1 MLVSIAHPKINYFFL
16 IQTILREKKG
26 FLNVEWH
33 TAYAKHHSAPFFE
46 KFFVPRGLSSFFA
59 ALEALRPLRTFG
71 PLCPGKA
78 AGTVSRSTRLS
89 SRRLPLFY
97 SLDLRLSRERGRASA
112 RQIKLLSIFSLEY
125 IFIIF
130 FISYVVVSRLLDVC
144 WMSVGCLLNVCCSE
158 CWTDAPAYC

>member
-1 MLVSIAHPKINYFFL
+1 MSNGT
-16 IQTILREKKG
+16 Q
-26 FLNVEWH
+26 H
-33 TAYAKHHSAPFFE
+33 TPNIMARLFFE

-78 AGTVSRSTRLS
+78 AGTVSRSTEAVIAATAAFLQ
-89 SRRLPLFY
+89 
-97 SLDLRLSRERGRASA
+97 LRLTPVARARPSFSEA
-112 RQIKLLSIFSLEY
+112 NKTSLFLSIFSLEY
-125 IFIIF
+125 SLFIIF